1 MWLGWDSPQCVCLQ
15 VLLLLLFK
23 WDAEVWYYFLFYSP
37 SEIYLHSLQEIAV
50 YLQTEGTCKCGLECP
65 LMLNKVFNFNPM
77 ATTKCWNVS
86 DLSWND
92 PTKLCNHKR
101 KIVAMATFR
110 NSTIPL
116 SSLGS
121 VNALMTPSTSKK
133 GMRYFNP
140 LFSICLYLMCMMLG
154 LIY

>member
-1 MWLGWDSPQCVCLQ
+1 MNLAYEISKLRIYTFFIFIFCHKCTY
-15 VLLLLLFK
+15 
-23 WDAEVWYYFLFYSP
+23 AEVYIYLLKQFFFFLSP
-37 SEIYLHSLQEIAV
+37 SEIYLHSLQEVAI

-77 ATTKCWNVS
+77 ATTKCWNVN

-121 VNALMTPSTSKK
+121 VNPLMTPSTSKK
-133 GMRYFNP
+133 GNIYFRKC
-140 LFSICLYLMCMMLG
+140 SIIG
-154 LIY
+154 I

>member
-1 MWLGWDSPQCVCLQ
+1 MNSVFELKLKSVIS
-15 VLLLLLFK
+15 F
-23 WDAEVWYYFLFYSP
+23 FSP
-37 SEIYLHSLQEIAV
+37 SEIYLHSLQEVAV

-77 ATTKCWNVS
+77 ATTKSWNVS

-121 VNALMTPSTSKK
+121 VNPLMTPSTSKK
-133 GMRYFNP
+133 GNMYMKFIQMHKFYEAI
-140 LFSICLYLMCMMLG
+140 FSHIN
-154 LIY
+154 II